1 MHPQKLR
8 PTLAL
13 GAALA
18 FAAAPGFAASDLGKL
33 DFPTSAPPAAQEHF
47 VRGVAALHNFWYDEA
62 ADEFRAAEKAEPGFA
77 LAYWGEA
84 MTFNHPIW
92 SEEDLA
98 GARAALAKL
107 APAPRERAAKAP
119 TEREKAWLGA
129 VEALYAEGE
138 KPARDRAYSAAMARI
153 HERWPDD
160 VEAGSFYALS
170 LIGPALVTNGATFG
184 EPRERVLMRAAAI
197 LEELFARNPQHPGV
211 VHYMIHAYDDPVHAP
226 LGLRA
231 ARAYAQ
237 VAPAAYH
244 ALHMPSHIFV
254 QLGRWSDVAASN
266 EASWAASVAW
276 TERRKLPIEKR
287 DFHSLSWLSY
297 AYLQQGR
304 YGKARETL
312 DLARKAAEES
322 PGSARISG
330 ALEGM
335 EARYLIET
343 RSWEGAKMPAVA
355 VVAQKTE
362 TAGKGSAPAAGA
374 HCQSPAAAAPG
385 GDHGSGIFAAGL
397 AAARRGDTA
406 TADEAVAR
414 LRALSKDGPK
424 GVRGYGSDP
433 AAMTVMEKEIAGLSL
448 LAKGRKDEGLALLA
462 EAAKME
468 DAMTPPSGPPE
479 LLKPAQELYGE
490 ALLEQGKPEEA
501 AAQLH
506 RSLQRMPERTASLLG
521 AARAAARLGHEDEAR
536 RLYADLA
543 EIWGQADS
551 GLPEVAEARSHL
563 TAAPAR

>member
-1 MHPQKLR
+1 MHPRKHR

-13 GAALA
+13 GAMLA

-84 MTFNHPIW
+84 MTYNHPIW

-119 TEREKAWLGA
+119 TEREKAWLDA
-129 VEALYAEGE
+129 VEALYGEGE
-138 KPARDRAYSAAMARI
+138 KPARDRAYSAAMEKI
-153 HERWPDD
+153 HTRWPDD
-160 VEAGSFYALS
+160 VEAGAFYALS
-170 LIGPALVTNGATFG
+170 LIGPAWVTDGATFG
-184 EPRERVLMRAAAI
+184 ESRERVLMRAAAI

-322 PGSARISG
+322 PESARIAG
-330 ALEGM
+330 ALDGM

-343 RSWEGAKMPAVA
+343 HGEAKLPVA
-355 VVAQKTE
+355 APVKAQAASTQD
-362 TAGKGSAPAAGA
+362 SSPAAGA
-374 HCQSPAAAAPG
+374 HCGSPAAHAPG
-385 GDHGSGIFAAGL
+385 ADHGAMIFAAGL

-414 LRALSKDGPK
+414 LRDLSKDGPK
-424 GVRGYGSDP
+424 GGRVYGSDP
-433 AAMTVMEKEIAGLSL
+433 AATTVMEKEIAGLSL

-462 EAAKME
+462 EAAKTE

-501 AAQLH
+501 AAQFH

-536 RLYADLA
+536 KLYADLA
-543 EIWGQADS
+543 GIWGQADG
-551 GLPEVAEARSHL
+551 GLPEVAEARAHL